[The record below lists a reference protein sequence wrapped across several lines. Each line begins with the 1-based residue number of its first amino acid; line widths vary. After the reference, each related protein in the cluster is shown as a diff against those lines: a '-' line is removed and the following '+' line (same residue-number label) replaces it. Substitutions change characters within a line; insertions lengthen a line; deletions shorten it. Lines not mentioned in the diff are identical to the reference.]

1 VEGDLIMTT
10 SDTVSPPRPGPEHK
24 RLDAFVGT
32 WKTEGEIRASPSGSA
47 VMIHATDTYEW
58 LPGRFFLIHRW
69 DAHMPDGNT
78 KGIEIIGYDAS
89 SKTYPMHS
97 FDSEGNFGIMR
108 ASVKGDI
115 WSFAGES
122 LRFKGGFRDGGNTFA
137 GIWEQRSRD
146 GLKWVP
152 WMDIRLRKG
161 T

>member
-1 VEGDLIMTT
+1 VEGDLIMMT
-10 SDTVSPPRPGPEHK
+10 SDTASPPRPGPEHK

-32 WKTEGEIRASPSGSA
+32 WKTEGEIRAR
-47 VMIHATDTYEW
+47 
-58 LPGRFFLIHRW
+58 PGRFFLIHRW

-89 SKTYPMHS
+89 SKTYPMYS